1 MKYAIVSKKDAYSH
15 EVENKIRKILD
26 ENHWIYDEENPNL
39 VICVGGDGTLLY
51 ALHCYI
57 QQLDKINFL
66 GIHTGTLGFFTDYTD
81 EELDQCMYDI
91 LHKQPDIFT
100 SSLLEIKLDNLEKP
114 IYALNEMR
122 VENIVKS
129 QEMEIYIDGEYFE
142 TCKG

>member
-1 MKYAIVSKKDAYSH
+1 M
-15 EVENKIRKILD
+15 
-26 ENHWIYDEENPNL
+26 
-39 VICVGGDGTLLY
+39 
-51 ALHCYI
+51 HCYI

-81 EELDQCMYDI
+81 KELDQCMYDI

-122 VENIVKS
+122 VEKYSKITGNGNL
-129 QEMEIYIDGEYFE
+129 Y
-142 TCKG
+142 